1 MSISVQ
7 GQADILRALEAKLGK
22 SRTTR
27 VVNKALR
34 NTGDDIVEIV
44 KESVDYYR
52 KTGAT
57 YDEVVKSRI
66 KVSPTGVKGID
77 VGWRGDK
84 NRWRLVH
91 LNEFGYTRFGKY
103 VRPRG
108 MGAVQ
113 RAADKSKEVAI
124 KKMKDGLE
132 ELGR

>member
-66 KVSPTGVKGID
+66 KLSPKGVKGID

-113 RAADKSKEVAI
+113 RAADKSKEVAL

>member
-1 MSISVQ
+1 MSVSLQ
-7 GQADILRALEAKLGK
+7 GEADILRAIEAKLGK

-34 NTGDDIVEIV
+34 DTGDDIVEIV
-44 KESVDYYR
+44 KDSVSSYR
-52 KTGAT
+52 NTGAT
-57 YDEVVKSRI
+57 YDEVVKSGI
-66 KVSPTGVKGID
+66 KGAARGVKEID

-84 NRWRLVH
+84 DRWRLVH

-113 RAADKSKEVAI
+113 RAADKSKETAF
-124 KKMKDGLE
+124 KKTKDGLE

>member
-34 NTGDDIVEIV
+34 DTGDDIVEIV
-44 KESVDYYR
+44 KDSVSSYR

-57 YDEVVKSRI
+57 YDEVVKSGI
-66 KVSPTGVKGID
+66 KGAARGVKEID

-84 NRWRLVH
+84 DRWRLVH

-113 RAADKSKEVAI
+113 RAADKSKEVAL

>member
-34 NTGDDIVEIV
+34 DTGDDIVDVV
-44 KESVDYYR
+44 KDSVSYYR

-57 YDEVVKSRI
+57 YDEVVKSGI
-66 KVSPTGVKGID
+66 KGAARGIKEID

-84 NRWRLVH
+84 DRWRLVH

-113 RAADKSKEVAI
+113 RAADKSKEIAF

>member
-34 NTGDDIVEIV
+34 DTGDDIVELV
-44 KESVDYYR
+44 KESVAYYQ

-57 YDEVVKSRI
+57 HNEVVKSGI
-66 KVSPTGVKGID
+66 KGSSKGIKEVD

-84 NRWRLVH
+84 DRWRLVH

-113 RAADKSKEVAI
+113 RAADKSKEVAL